1 MAYNN
6 FSSEFIDQW
15 NADTE
20 KGISSPYRCKN
31 EDVIRRN
38 PKRDMSQRLHRPPFC
53 RDIDKILNVP
63 PYNRYA
69 GKTQVFSF
77 VRNDDI
83 SRRGLHVQLVARTA
97 RTIARMLRLN
107 EDLTEAI
114 ALGHDLGHT
123 PFGHAGEHILND
135 LYHADTGRYFNHNV
149 HSARV
154 LDHLYA
160 RNVSLQTLDG
170 VLCHNGES
178 SQKTFYLGATRSF
191 DDFDAQMDACY
202 TDESA
207 IGHLRPATLEGCVV
221 RISDMIAYVG
231 KDRQDAMGVGALESD
246 KHFTAGSMGVMNAE
260 IINNL
265 TVDIVEHSYLRDH
278 IEMSSDA
285 FAALKTAKAENYE
298 RIYLAG
304 DQGDIYDE
312 EIRPMFEELYEQLLH
327 DLKANNESSPLFKHH
342 IEKIERQ
349 RRLYDDDA
357 PYRKEEPHQ
366 IVVDYLAAMTDEYFL
381 AAHKFICPHSNHHV
395 EFRSYFDGINYR
407 QA

>member
-1 MAYNN
+1 M
-6 FSSEFIDQW
+6 
-15 NADTE
+15 
-20 KGISSPYRCKN
+20 
-31 EDVIRRN
+31 
-38 PKRDMSQRLHRPPFC
+38 
-53 RDIDKILNVP
+53 
-63 PYNRYA
+63 
-69 GKTQVFSF
+69 
-77 VRNDDI
+77 
-83 SRRGLHVQLVARTA
+83 
-97 RTIARMLRLN
+97 
-107 EDLTEAI
+107 
-114 ALGHDLGHT
+114 
-123 PFGHAGEHILND
+123 
-135 LYHADTGRYFNHNV
+135 
-149 HSARV
+149 

-170 VLCHNGES
+170 ILCHNGES
-178 SQKTFYLGATRSF
+178 SQKTFYLGTTHSF
-191 DDFDAQMDACY
+191 DDFDAHMEACY

-246 KHFTAGSMGVMNAE
+246 KHFTAGPMGVMNAE

-278 IEMSSDA
+278 IEMSDDA

-304 DQGDIYDE
+304 DQGDIYEE
-312 EIRPMFEELYEQLLH
+312 EIRPMFEELYEQLLR

-342 IEKIERQ
+342 IEKIEHQ
-349 RRLYDDDA
+349 RHLYDDEA

-381 AAHKFICPHSNHHV
+381 AAHKFICPHSSRHV
-395 EFRSYFDGINYR
+395 DFRNYFDGIDYQ